1 MTIAVASISGMVLLM
16 LMPPQQQN
24 DYDFI
29 MGNGGKQPGGSA
41 FLKNPKNRLIASV
54 GFVTIVVILLII
66 GVNFFLSLGKQD
78 SSDLVDVVAYQT
90 ELGRITELGLK
101 NARDPATRV
110 KLATLSSFISS
121 DVSSMK
127 SYLSRN
133 GVKLQPE
140 QVSQRRDSQVE
151 SELETAAQLNRYDE
165 KLLEILDEKTAAYKT
180 VLRSALQATTTP
192 NRKSLLDTA
201 AGNIVLYSTEE
212 SN

>member
-1 MTIAVASISGMVLLM
+1 M